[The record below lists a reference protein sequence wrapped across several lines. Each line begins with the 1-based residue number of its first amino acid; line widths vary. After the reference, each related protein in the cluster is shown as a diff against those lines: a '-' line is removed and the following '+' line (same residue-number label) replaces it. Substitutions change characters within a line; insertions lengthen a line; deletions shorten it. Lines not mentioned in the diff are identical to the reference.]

1 MLVAIIFLIM
11 PVVIYNHPAAPPPP
25 PPPSLY
31 PNIVVYTPTYIRPL
45 VER

>member
-11 PVVIYNHPAAPPPP
+11 PVVIYNHPATP

-45 VER
+45 VRR